1 LSIAWQPTTEGLLD
15 GLGARLLK
23 IVEEKGIKRLFIDS
37 LSGMTRT
44 STNPARITDFYSA
57 LMNELRSRG
66 VTVFASWEMR
76 DLFGSEVSSPNSDL
90 SSIVDNLILMR
101 FLENGSE
108 LRRTLSILKV
118 RDSAYDPSRF
128 EVVIR
133 DQDVFL
139 EKALKNEPSVAA
151 ESLPGSIS

>member
-1 LSIAWQPTTEGLLD
+1 
-15 GLGARLLK
+15 
-23 IVEEKGIKRLFIDS
+23 
-37 LSGMTRT
+37 MTRV
-44 STNPARITDFYSA
+44 STTPERITDFFSA

-76 DLFGSEVSSPNSDL
+76 DLFGSEVSAPNSDL

-101 FLENGSE
+101 FFENHAE

-118 RDSAYDPSRF
+118 RDSSYNPSRF
-128 EVVIR
+128 EVVVR